1 MITAN
6 TITADDLDTFL
17 AEDLG
22 IALDAEAY
30 YDDQGEDAISGI
42 LEDHQTMRRAVQLL
56 LVSDN
61 VDREKMRMAFDL
73 ARSLR

>member
-42 LEDHQTMRRAVQLL
+42 LEDHKTMRRAVQLL
-56 LVSDN
+56 LVSDD
-61 VDREKMRMAFDL
+61 VDPEKMRMAFDL
-73 ARSLR
+73 AQ